1 MCNDSDEIKIEIDRI
16 CVRLG
21 EALDYI
27 HNFEYVVV
35 DNKKCVISKIIDDK
49 PTPKDDDGFYLVINN
64 NVENRVDI
72 YKKKTKLL
80 EGYLYNSYEIKIE
93 KIIFFEIKFVDKTVD
108 ENKVRTTCSNFTKEV
123 RPNFNKKYILPSN
136 VLDEL
141 KIKLRENNEQKAN
154 NKKKNS

>member
-1 MCNDSDEIKIEIDRI
+1 MYIIYKVNCSSGNCDISMCNDSDEIKIEIDRI

-21 EALDYI
+21 EARDYI

-93 KIIFFEIKFVDKTVD
+93 KIIFFEIKFALLALI
-108 ENKVRTTCSNFTKEV
+108 SQ
-123 RPNFNKKYILPSN
+123 KKYDLILIRN
-136 VLDEL
+136 
-141 KIKLRENNEQKAN
+141 IYYRQMYWTN
-154 NKKKNS
+154 